1 MTKLSDFLGE
11 IIKSLATARTYA
23 DYSAVATSEIYNS
36 DPFLKELPIPHY
48 LIEEAEIDVP
58 VMVMDV
64 FSQSE
69 NQKENK
75 EKIKEV
81 LNNSLKKILLESY
94 KWNLINKRKRDF
106 DENSKNQT
114 SSDEKH
120 EFVYY
125 SIAKTTIEKYNQSID
140 KVCEVVINRFNS
152 NLDLYNYDV
161 VKLLEIVETLK
172 KELKIA
178 LTREKQKMP
187 EELNPFT
194 SDDSVDNLVNYVSNI
209 MFYNFIKILKSDS
222 AIQVDVNTS
231 RMEEYVQENSLM
243 HIKIKV
249 KEQDFKLVVEE
260 KNSKSKEPKRYLS
273 LT

>member
-1 MTKLSDFLGE
+1 MAKLSDFIGE

-36 DPFLKELPIPHY
+36 DPFLKELPVPHY

-69 NQKENK
+69 NQRENK
-75 EKIKEV
+75 EKIKEE
-81 LNNSLKKILLESY
+81 LNKSLKKILLENY
-94 KWNLINKRKRDF
+94 KWNLINKRKKVF
-106 DENSKNQT
+106 ESEMKNKEDNTLNQ
-114 SSDEKH
+114 

-125 SIAKTTIEKYNQSID
+125 NIAKTTIEKYNQSVD
-140 KVCEVVINRFNS
+140 KVCEIVTSRFNA
-152 NLDLYNYDV
+152 NVDLYNYEV
-161 VKLLEIVETLK
+161 IKLLEIVETLK
-172 KELKIA
+172 KELKTA
-178 LTREKQKMP
+178 LTKEKNKMP
-187 EELNPFT
+187 EDINPFT
-194 SDDSVDNLVNYVSNI
+194 LEDSIDNSVNYVANI
-209 MFYNFIKILKSDS
+209 MFYNFMKIMKSDS

-231 RMEEYVQENSLM
+231 RMEGYVQENSLM

-260 KNSKSKEPKRYLS
+260 KDSNSKEPKRYLS